1 MTGYFT
7 DTGGA
12 DRPVLLLVH
21 GWGSHSGTWATL
33 VPFLEQYRV
42 ITVDVRGHGRSGADH
57 GRGFDPEVIAEDLV
71 AVLDLAGVRQV
82 VAIGHS
88 WGGQLVTA
96 LAVTHADRV
105 AALVVLDPAY
115 GATSVAD
122 LQVLRDR
129 WYSPDARAALDEFAE
144 GAFVPA
150 TPAAVRDQVLAGLRA
165 TDTRVLADAFV
176 AMYLTGRS
184 FGLRAATER
193 YLGRVTARTLSIFAD
208 PAAAAW
214 ARDRPAAP
222 GSRVDYWPGTGHYL
236 HQEQPERL
244 ARTLTDWL

>member
-7 DTGGA
+7 DSGGA

-21 GWGSHSGTWATL
+21 GWGSDSGTWATL
-33 VPFLEQYRV
+33 VPFMERYRV
-42 ITVDVRGHGRSGADH
+42 ITVDVRGHGRSGADD

-71 AVLDLAGVRQV
+71 AVLDHAGVRQV

-96 LAVTHADRV
+96 LAVTHPDRV

-115 GATSVAD
+115 GASSEAE
-122 LQVLRDR
+122 LRVLRDR
-129 WYSPDARAALDEFAE
+129 WYSPDALAAFDEFAE

-150 TPAAVRDQVLAGLRA
+150 TPPAVRDQVRAGLRA

-176 AMYLTGRS
+176 AMYLTERS

-193 YLGRVTARTLSIFAD
+193 YLSRVTARTLSIFAD

-214 ARDRPAAP
+214 ARRLPAAP
-222 GSRVDYWPGTGHYL
+222 GSRVDDWPGTGHYL

-244 ARTLTDWL
+244 ARTITDWL